1 MSQTRAPRP
10 LVAILRGITH
20 ESVVDIAQAIHN
32 AGITMIEVPLNSPE
46 PFKSIGKLADALGNQ
61 CLCGAGTV
69 LSVAQVDAVHE
80 CGGQLVISPCTN
92 AAVIARSVELGLTSM
107 PGIATPTDAFA
118 AVEAGAQ
125 ALKLFPASTYGPAHI
140 AALKAVLPQ
149 QVRIFAV
156 GGIQSD
162 SMGQWLDAGTDGF
175 GIGTE
180 LYRPGMTAAEVSE
193 RALRVVAAYD
203 SALHT

>member
-1 MSQTRAPRP
+1 MAEAPTSRP
-10 LVAILRGITH
+10 LVAILRGVTH
-20 ESVVDIAQAIHN
+20 DQVVDIAQAIHN

-46 PFKSIGKLADALGNQ
+46 PFKSIAKLADALADQ

-118 AVEAGAQ
+118 AVDAGAQ
-125 ALKLFPASTYGPAHI
+125 ALKLFPASTYGPAHV
-140 AALKAVLPQ
+140 AALKAVLPP
-149 QVRIFAV
+149 QVQIFAV
-156 GGIQSD
+156 GGIQSG
-162 SMGQWLDAGTDGF
+162 SMGQWLAAGTDGF

-180 LYRPGMTAAEVSE
+180 LYRPGMTAADVSE
-193 RALRVVAAYD
+193 RASQIVAAYD

>member
-1 MSQTRAPRP
+1 MAETPTSRP
-10 LVAILRGITH
+10 LVAILRGVTH
-20 ESVVDIAQAIHN
+20 DQVVDIAQAIHN

-46 PFKSIGKLADALGNQ
+46 PFKSIAKLADALGDQ

-69 LSVAQVDAVHE
+69 LSVSQVDAVHE

-92 AAVIARSVELGLTSM
+92 AHVIARSVELGLTSM

-118 AVEAGAQ
+118 AVEAGAKV
-125 ALKLFPASTYGPAHI
+125 LKLFPASTYGPAHV

-156 GGIQSD
+156 GGIQSG
-162 SMGQWLDAGTDGF
+162 SMGQWLAASTDGF

-193 RALRVVAAYD
+193 RALRIVAAYD
-203 SALHT
+203 SALHS

>member
-1 MSQTRAPRP
+1 MPQASEQRP
-10 LVAILRGITH
+10 LVAILRGVTH
-20 ESVVDIAQAIHN
+20 DHVVDIARAIHD

-46 PFKSIGKLADALGNQ
+46 PFKSIEKLADALGDQ

-69 LSVAQVDAVHE
+69 LSVAQVDAVHG
-80 CGGQLVISPCTN
+80 CGGKLVISPCTN

-125 ALKLFPASTYGPAHI
+125 VLKLFPASTYGPAHV

-156 GGIQSD
+156 GGIQSGN
-162 SMGQWLDAGTDGF
+162 MGQWLAAGTDGF

-180 LYRPGMTAAEVSE
+180 LYRPGMSAAEVAEHAS
-193 RALRVVAAYD
+193 RIVAAFD
-203 SALHT
+203 AALAR